1 MLKSGT
7 DFNKGDKMRIEKM
20 TKRQLLIEI
29 EKANRQLNDPKW
41 IRASSKFYVGAVF
54 VHRSKLKEA
63 LKNG

>member
-1 MLKSGT
+1 
-7 DFNKGDKMRIEKM
+7 MRIEKM